1 MTDRYTIK
9 PPGSNWGEFGPD
21 DQIGRLNYITSAKV
35 LQGVAEVKIGK
46 TFCLS
51 LPLNLPG
58 NSDLAPARRPPKIR
72 TYPVGRRQ
80 VPFFNFRMSRVTP
93 GVHDITSDDMAI
105 IYLQHSTQWD
115 GLAHYGRTFDATGNG
130 EEDIRYYNGYK
141 GGEDVITIM
150 EDTEDG
156 GPYYGGALKLGIE
169 KFAETC
175 VQGRGVMIDL
185 EKHFGRERRAVGYA
199 ELRKVMEMDNVI
211 VEKGD
216 MVCFRTGLAQL
227 VLEQGTKTNAAILNT
242 SCSGL
247 NGGDPELLN
256 WITDTGLAAIATDNV
271 AVELWANDQE
281 FSVYDGSGSP
291 LHRHCL
297 FNLGIPLGELW
308 YLTELADWLT
318 QHKRNRFLLT
328 APPLRLPGAVGSP
341 LTPVATV

>member
-1 MTDRYTIK
+1 MTERYTIR

-21 DQIGRLNYITSAKV
+21 DQIGRLNYITPQKV
-35 LQGVAEVKIGK
+35 LEGVAEVKVGK

-58 NSDLAPARRPPKIR
+58 TSELSPARRPPKIR

-93 GVHDITSDDMAI
+93 GVHDISSDDMAI

-115 GLAHYGRTFDATGNG
+115 GLAHYGRTFDATGGG

-141 GGEDVITIM
+141 GGEDVVEIM
-150 EDTEDG
+150 LDDTDG
-156 GPYYGGALKLGIE
+156 GPYHGGALKLGIE
-169 KFAETC
+169 KFAESC
-175 VQGRGVMIDL
+175 VQGRAVMIDL
-185 EKHFGRERRAVGYA
+185 EKHFGRERRALGYA
-199 ELRKVMEMDNVI
+199 EIRSIMDKDNIV

-227 VLEQGTKTNAAILNT
+227 VLEQGKDTNAAVLNT
-242 SCSGL
+242 SCTGL
-247 NGGDPELLN
+247 DGGDSELLN
-256 WITDTGLAAIATDNV
+256 WITQSGLSAIATDNV
-271 AVELWANDQE
+271 AVELWANGAE
-281 FSVYDGSGSP
+281 FAVHDCSMSP

-318 QHKRNRFLLT
+318 ANNRSRFLLT